1 MIYIV
6 LFTAFLALDMWVK
19 NWTLTVLKE
28 VGTME
33 VLPKLFALTYAE
45 NKGAAFSMLSGARW
59 FFVIAAAVFV
69 IALFVMYKKNYFV
82 NWWSKLGAVMVAA
95 GAVGNA
101 IDRMRYG
108 FVVDMFEFLFVKFA
122 IFNVADVFITFGA
135 VLFCLYIFVSEMDEQ
150 KKKKAASEAIQM
162 ADTEEYGH
170 VAEAENEE
178 EVPCEEEKAED
189 EVKTDE

>member
-1 MIYIV
+1 MIYIF
-6 LFTAFLALDMWVK
+6 LFIAFLACDMWVK

-28 VGTME
+28 VGSME
-33 VLPKLFALTYAE
+33 VLPKLLALTYAE

-59 FFVIAAAVFV
+59 FFVIAALAFV
-69 IALFVMYKKNYFV
+69 VALIVMYKKNHFV

-95 GAVGNA
+95 GAIGNA

-122 IFNVADVFITFGA
+122 IFNVADVFITIGA
-135 VLFCLYIFVSEMDEQ
+135 VIFCLYIFVSEMDEQ
-150 KKKKAASEAIQM
+150 KKKKSEPDVIQV
-162 ADTEEYGH
+162 ADTEEYTET
-170 VAEAENEE
+170 AEAEAEL
-178 EVPCEEEKAED
+178 KED